1 MKYKNRISYLNV
13 LLNIVLVVFVVLIF
27 TSMFYILFREKMN
40 INMEDMNLNVYLQ
53 IFIGVVFAVGYI
65 MIILTL
71 KKILKSIQNKDPF
84 NFNNIVYFKR
94 IGYYILAVG
103 IIYGVMSYPMV
114 NNSYFHIMA
123 TSYGSLKPTF
133 FLHIILS
140 LLSFIISDVFKM
152 SMEIKDE
159 NDLTV

>member
-1 MKYKNRISYLNV
+1 MKYKNRISYLNAF
-13 LLNIVLVVFVVLIF
+13 LNIALVVFIMLIF
-27 TSMFYILFREKMN
+27 TTMFYILFREKMN

-53 IFIGVVFAVGYI
+53 ILIGVVFAVGYI

-71 KKILKSIQNKDPF
+71 KKILKSIRNKDPF
-84 NFNNIVYFKR
+84 NLNNIVYFKR

-114 NNSYFHIMA
+114 SNSYFHIMA
-123 TSYGSLKPTF
+123 TSYASLKPTF

-140 LLSFIISDVFKM
+140 FLSFIISDVFKM
-152 SMEIKDE
+152 AVEIKDE